1 MMVMSFVEMRRIPSD
16 WLQERLE
23 TVKPLKEEALEMYE
37 VAKDKLTGEHYLH
50 YAYLHKQIAAVG
62 PESNGEE
69 TFHHLMPLTSD
80 DVLGLVFGEQ
90 SYEYPEN
97 WSQSFLRNGPDG
109 DYVWFDPSYTDQEA
123 ESEEM
128 GVNLQEQLLRF
139 KQSSD
144 RSEEAVR
151 KLLEELDRTLGKDDN
166 GS

>member
-1 MMVMSFVEMRRIPSD
+1 MVMSFVEMRRIPSD

-50 YAYLHKQIAAVG
+50 YAYLHKQIAAIG
-62 PESNGEE
+62 PESSGEE

-90 SYEYPEN
+90 SYEYPDN
-97 WSQSFLRNGPDG
+97 WTQSFLRNGPDG
-109 DYVWFDPSYTDQEA
+109 DYVWFDPSYTEQEA
-123 ESEEM
+123 ESEEI
-128 GVNLQEQLLRF
+128 GTNLQEQLLRF

>member
-1 MMVMSFVEMRRIPSD
+1 MVMSFVEMRRIPSD

-50 YAYLHKQIAAVG
+50 YAYLHKQIAAIG

>member
-1 MMVMSFVEMRRIPSD
+1 MVMSFVEMRRVPSD

-23 TVKPLKEEALEMYE
+23 TVKPLKDDALEMYE

-50 YAYLHKQIAAVG
+50 YAYLHKQIAAIG
-62 PESNGEE
+62 PESGGEE

-80 DVLGLVFGEQ
+80 DVLGIIFGEQ
-90 SYEYPEN
+90 SYVYPDN
-97 WSQSFLRNGPDG
+97 WKQSFLRNGPDG
-109 DYVWFDPSYTDQEA
+109 DYVWFDPTYTEQEA
-123 ESEEM
+123 ESEEI
-128 GVNLQEQLLRF
+128 GANLQEQLLRF
-139 KQSSD
+139 KQLPD